1 MLTLA
6 ALSTP
11 LVVVAWIALVA
22 AVVFAFVYAK
32 NSRKKRMNPGAS
44 QYSPREGRSR
54 SSLSDAMSGR
64 DAAIPLPYVRKSER
78 RTAGS

>member
-22 AVVFAFVYAK
+22 AVVFSLCTRSAVPALA
-32 NSRKKRMNPGAS
+32 NACG
-44 QYSPREGRSR
+44 PRAAPR
-54 SSLSDAMSGR
+54 SS
-64 DAAIPLPYVRKSER
+64 
-78 RTAGS
+78 